1 MKAFLFL
8 RGKIMITRHQ
18 YRGCLKQDADGE
30 RLTDALL
37 EMREDV
43 KKFIDGKRLLAVY
56 LYRYKRMC
64 FYIMKLWRR
73 GLARMTFREL

>member
-1 MKAFLFL
+1 
-8 RGKIMITRHQ
+8 MITRHQ

-43 KKFIDGKRLLAVY
+43 KKFIDSKRLLAV
-56 LYRYKRMC
+56 
-64 FYIMKLWRR
+64 
-73 GLARMTFREL
+73 